1 MGNCLIVRK
10 PKEITIIQD
19 RTEYWA
25 VSWYDGKQTISKTYT
40 LDKGSYL
47 CVISGAYQGG
57 AHVTVLSQLSVSG
70 IGIVEQNQ
78 LTNNGHECTVGWS
91 EWATTSQ
98 FILYFK
104 ISQQS
109 SITITQVLS
118 TKDTGQTPE
127 YPSGNAY
134 KNQIITLLKY

>member
-10 PKEITIIQD
+10 SKEITVVQD
-19 RTEYWA
+19 KTEYWA
-25 VSWYDGKQTISKTYT
+25 VSWYDSKQTITKTYT
-40 LDKGSYL
+40 LNKGSYL
-47 CVISGAYQGG
+47 CIVSGSYNGG
-57 AHVTVLSQLSVSG
+57 EHVTVLSQLSVSG
-70 IGIVEQNQ
+70 VGIVEQNQ

-91 EWATTSQ
+91 DYASTGQ

-104 ISQQS
+104 INQQS

-118 TKDTGQTPE
+118 SKNTGQTPV